1 MPVADAVKT
10 SLERSSWIRRMFE
23 EGRRLKEQFGSDKVF
38 DFSLGNPDLEPPA
51 AFLDALKAAA
61 STVEA
66 GTHAYMP
73 NAGYPFARAEMAA
86 KVSAEHAMTGS
97 GPADASP
104 AGSSP
109 AGTSPA
115 GSAQALS
122 GDEVILTVGA
132 AGAINVVLKTI
143 LNPGDEVLVIAPY
156 FAEYSFYIDN
166 HRGTMVPVQAAPD
179 FSLDPAAVAAALGPR
194 SAAIIINTPNNPSGR
209 VYPRAD
215 IEALA
220 AVLAAHGKASGRLP
234 YLIIDEPYRDIVYDK
249 ITAPPVM
256 DAYSE
261 SIVVSSFSK
270 TLSVP
275 GERIGYIAVN
285 PAIGERKLLLD
296 GMIMANRILG
306 FVNAPA
312 LMQRA
317 VAASWRA
324 KADVSRY
331 ERRRNSLTAILDAAG
346 IGYARPEG
354 AFYLFCEVP
363 QGQIPAGQQTLG
375 GQTSGGSSQGQS
387 PDVAFAMHLKEFKIL
402 AVPGVGFG
410 KPGWFRLSYCVPEKT
425 IEDSGAAWMKAV
437 EAWKCGPR
445 D

>member
-1 MPVADAVKT
+1 MPVADAVKA

-23 EGRRLKEQFGSDKVF
+23 EGRRLKERFGSDKVF
-38 DFSLGNPDLEPPA
+38 DFSLGNPDLEPPV
-51 AFLDALKAAA
+51 AFVDALKAAA

-73 NAGYPFARAEMAA
+73 NAGYPFARDQIAA
-86 KVSAEHAMTGS
+86 KVSAEHAMTGK
-97 GPADASP
+97 SP
-104 AGSSP
+104 AGTNP

-115 GSAQALS
+115 GSALALT
-122 GDEVILTVGA
+122 GDDVILTVGA
-132 AGAINVVLKTI
+132 AGAINVVFKTI
-143 LNPGDEVLVIAPY
+143 LNPGDEVLVVAPY

-166 HRGTMVPVQAAPD
+166 HRGNMVPVQSAPD

-220 AVLAAHGKASGRLP
+220 AVLEAHGKATGRFP
-234 YLIIDEPYRDIVYDK
+234 YLIIDEPYRDIVYDRL
-249 ITAPPVM
+249 TAPPVM
-256 DAYSE
+256 DAYPE

-285 PAIGERKLLLD
+285 PAIAERRLLLD

-317 VAASWRA
+317 VAASWQA
-324 KADVSRY
+324 KADISRY
-331 ERRRNSLTAILDAAG
+331 ERRRNSLAAILDAAG
-346 IGYARPEG
+346 IRYARPEG

-363 QGQIPAGQQTLG
+363 QGHSPAAGSG
-375 GQTSGGSSQGQS
+375 GQT
-387 PDVAFAMHLKEFKIL
+387 PDVAFAMHLKEFNIL

-425 IEDSGAAWMKAV
+425 IEDSGAAWQKAV
-437 EAWKCGPR
+437 EAWLDKPGS
-445 D
+445 

>member
-1 MPVADAVKT
+1 MPVADAIKA

-38 DFSLGNPDLEPPA
+38 DFPRGTPDLEPPA
-51 AFLDALKAAA
+51 AFVDALKAAA
-61 STVEA
+61 STVQT

-73 NAGYPFARAEMAA
+73 NAGYPLARAEMAV
-86 KVSAEHAMTGS
+86 KVSTEHGMTGA
-97 GPADASP
+97 GPAG
-104 AGSSP
+104 AGP
-109 AGTSPA
+109 AGTS
-115 GSAQALS
+115 QALT
-122 GDEVILTVGA
+122 GDKVILTVGA

-194 SAAIIINTPNNPSGR
+194 SAAIIINSPNNPSGR

-234 YLIIDEPYRDIVYDK
+234 YLIIDEPYRDIVYDGIK
-249 ITAPPVM
+249 APPVM
-256 DAYSE
+256 DAYPE

-275 GERIGYIAVN
+275 GERIGYLAVN
-285 PAIGERKLLLD
+285 PAIADRKLLLD

-317 VAASWRA
+317 VAASWQA

-331 ERRRNSLTAILDAAG
+331 EKRRNSLAAILDTAG

-363 QGQIPAGQQTLG
+363 QGQSPRQSPAKQPTPE
-375 GQTSGGSSQGQS
+375 GQS
-387 PDVAFAMHLKEFKIL
+387 PDVTFAMHLKEFKIL

-425 IEDSGAAWMKAV
+425 IEDSGAAWLVAL
-437 EAWKCGPR
+437 EAWR
-445 D
+445 RN

>member
-1 MPVADAVKT
+1 
-10 SLERSSWIRRMFE
+10 MFE
-23 EGRRLKEQFGSDKVF
+23 EGRRLKERFGSDKVF
-38 DFSLGNPDLEPPA
+38 DFSLGNPDLEPPV
-51 AFLDALKAAA
+51 AFVDALKAAA

-73 NAGYPFARAEMAA
+73 NAGYPFARVAMAA
-86 KVSAEHAMTGS
+86 KVSSEHAMTGA
-97 GPADASP
+97 GPAL
-104 AGSSP
+104 
-109 AGTSPA
+109 T
-115 GSAQALS
+115 
-122 GDEVILTVGA
+122 GDDVILTVGA

-166 HRGTMVPVQAAPD
+166 HRGSMVPVQAAAD

-220 AVLAAHGKASGRLP
+220 AVLVAHGTATGRFP
-234 YLIIDEPYRDIVYDK
+234 YLIIDEPYRDIVYDGIK
-249 ITAPPVM
+249 APPVM
-256 DAYSE
+256 DAYPE

-285 PAIGERKLLLD
+285 PAIADRKLLLD

-317 VAASWRA
+317 VAASWQAR
-324 KADVSRY
+324 ADVSRY
-331 ERRRNSLTAILDAAG
+331 ERRRNSLAAILDKAG
-346 IGYARPEG
+346 IRYAKPEG

-363 QGQIPAGQQTLG
+363 EGQSPSAGEVPE
-375 GQTSGGSSQGQS
+375 GQTPS
-387 PDVAFAMHLKEFKIL
+387 PDVAFAMHLKEFNIL

-425 IEDSGAAWMKAV
+425 IEDSAAAWLAAV
-437 EAWKCGPR
+437 EAWRG
-445 D
+445 

>member
-1 MPVADAVKT
+1 MPVADAVKA

-23 EGRRLKEQFGSDKVF
+23 EGRRLKEQFGNDKVF

-51 AFLDALKAAA
+51 AFVDALKAAA

-86 KVSAEHAMTGS
+86 KVSAEHAMTGA
-97 GPADASP
+97 GPAGASP
-104 AGSSP
+104 ASS
-109 AGTSPA
+109 
-115 GSAQALS
+115 ALALT
-122 GDEVILTVGA
+122 GDDVILTVGA

-166 HRGTMVPVQAAPD
+166 HQGTIVPVQAAPD

-194 SAAIIINTPNNPSGR
+194 SAAVIINTPNNPSGR

-215 IEALA
+215 IEALV
-220 AVLAAHGKASGRLP
+220 AVLMAHGKATGRLP
-234 YLIIDEPYRDIVYDK
+234 YLIIDEPYRDIVYDGIK
-249 ITAPPVM
+249 APPVM

-285 PAIGERKLLLD
+285 PAIGDRKILLD

-317 VAASWRA
+317 VAASWQA

-331 ERRRNSLTAILDAAG
+331 ERRRNSLAAILDAAG
-346 IGYARPEG
+346 LRYARPEG

-363 QGQIPAGQQTLG
+363 EGQAPAAAGLPAPKGQNPTGG
-375 GQTSGGSSQGQS
+375 GQT
-387 PDVAFAMHLKEFKIL
+387 PDVAFAMHLKDFNIL

-425 IEDSGAAWMKAV
+425 IEDSAAAWVAAV
-437 EAWKCGPR
+437 DAWKLEGLKGA
-445 D
+445 

>member
-1 MPVADAVKT
+1 
-10 SLERSSWIRRMFE
+10 
-23 EGRRLKEQFGSDKVF
+23 
-38 DFSLGNPDLEPPA
+38 
-51 AFLDALKAAA
+51 
-61 STVEA
+61 
-66 GTHAYMP
+66 MP

-97 GPADASP
+97 APAGASP
-104 AGSSP
+104 ASSSPTGSGP

-122 GDEVILTVGA
+122 GDDVILTVGA

-166 HRGTMVPVQAAPD
+166 HRGIMVPVPAAPD

-220 AVLAAHGKASGRLP
+220 AVLVAHGKASGRQP

-249 ITAPPVM
+249 LTAPPVM
-256 DAYSE
+256 DAYPE

-317 VAASWRA
+317 VAASWQA

-363 QGQIPAGQQTLG
+363 QGQSPRPAEPSTE
-375 GQTSGGSSQGQS
+375 GQS
-387 PDVAFAMHLKEFKIL
+387 PDVTFAMHLKEFKIL

-425 IEDSGAAWMKAV
+425 IEDSGAAWMAAV
-437 EAWKCGPR
+437 EAWR
-445 D
+445 R

>member
-1 MPVADAVKT
+1 MPVANAVKS

-23 EGRRLKEQFGSDKVF
+23 EGRRLKERFGNDKVF
-38 DFSLGNPDLEPPA
+38 DFSLGNPDLEPPP
-51 AFLDALKAAA
+51 AFVEALKAAA
-61 STVEA
+61 TTLEA

-73 NAGYPFARAEMAA
+73 NAGYPFVREQMAA
-86 KVSAEHAMTGS
+86 KVSSEHAMIGA
-97 GPADASP
+97 GLAGINP
-104 AGSSP
+104 AGVN
-109 AGTSPA
+109 
-115 GSAQALS
+115 QALT
-122 GDEVILTVGA
+122 GDDVILTVGA

-143 LNPGDEVLVIAPY
+143 LNPGDEVLVVAPY

-166 HRGTMVPVQAAPD
+166 HRGIMVPVQSAPD
-179 FSLDPAAVAAALGPR
+179 FSLDPAAVAAALGPH

-209 VYPRAD
+209 VYPRSD

-220 AVLAAHGKASGRLP
+220 AVLAAHGKASGRFP
-234 YLIIDEPYRDIVYDK
+234 YLIIDEPYRDIIYDGIK
-249 ITAPPVM
+249 APPVL
-256 DAYSE
+256 DAYME

-285 PAIGERKLLLD
+285 PAITDRRLLLD

-317 VAASWRA
+317 VAASWQA

-331 ERRRNSLTAILDAAG
+331 ERRRNSLAAILDSAG
-346 IGYARPEG
+346 ICYAKPEG

-363 QGQIPAGQQTLG
+363 QGQNQ
-375 GQTSGGSSQGQS
+375 
-387 PDVAFAMHLKEFKIL
+387 
-402 AVPGVGFG
+402 
-410 KPGWFRLSYCVPEKT
+410 
-425 IEDSGAAWMKAV
+425 AAASLDRKSV
-437 EAWKCGPR
+437 V
-445 D
+445 

>member
-1 MPVADAVKT
+1 MPVADAIKAN
-10 SLERSSWIRRMFE
+10 LERSSWIRRMFE
-23 EGRRLKEQFGSDKVF
+23 EGRRLKERFGNDKVF

-51 AFLDALKAAA
+51 AFVDALKAAA

-73 NAGYPFARAEMAA
+73 NAGYPFARDQMAA

-97 GPADASP
+97 
-104 AGSSP
+104 
-109 AGTSPA
+109 
-115 GSAQALS
+115 AQSLT
-122 GDEVILTVGA
+122 GDDVILTVGA
-132 AGAINVVLKTI
+132 AGAINVVFKTI

-166 HRGTMVPVQAAPD
+166 HQGTMVPVQAAPD

-220 AVLAAHGKASGRLP
+220 VVLEAHGKATGRFP
-234 YLIIDEPYRDIVYDK
+234 YLIIDEPYRDIVYDGIK
-249 ITAPPVM
+249 APPVM
-256 DAYSE
+256 DAYPG

-285 PAIGERKLLLD
+285 PGIAERRLLLD

-317 VAASWRA
+317 VAASWQA
-324 KADVSRY
+324 KADISRY
-331 ERRRNSLTAILDAAG
+331 EKRRNSLAAILDAAG
-346 IGYARPEG
+346 IRYARPEG

-363 QGQIPAGQQTLG
+363 QGQSPAAVGLPTPQ
-375 GQTSGGSSQGQS
+375 GQT
-387 PDVAFAMHLKEFKIL
+387 PDVAFAMHLKEFNIL

-425 IEDSGAAWMKAV
+425 IEDSKAAWLKAV
-437 EAWKCGPR
+437 EAWKGGQR
-445 D
+445 G

>member
-1 MPVADAVKT
+1 MPVADAVKA

-23 EGRRLKEQFGSDKVF
+23 EGRRLKERFGNDKVF
-38 DFSLGNPDLEPPA
+38 DFSLGNPDLEPPS
-51 AFLDALKAAA
+51 AFVDALKAAA

-73 NAGYPFARAEMAA
+73 NAGYPFARDQMAA
-86 KVSAEHAMTGS
+86 KVSAEHAMTVAGS
-97 GPADASP
+97 VGSHPEGNNP
-104 AGSSP
+104 AGAS
-109 AGTSPA
+109 
-115 GSAQALS
+115 QALT
-122 GDEVILTVGA
+122 GDDVILTVGA
-132 AGAINVVLKTI
+132 AGAINVFLKTI
-143 LNPGDEVLVIAPY
+143 LNPGDEVLVITPY

-166 HRGTMVPVQAAPD
+166 HRGIMVPVQAAPD
-179 FSLDPAAVAAALGPR
+179 FSLDPDAVAAALGPR
-194 SAAIIINTPNNPSGR
+194 SAAIILNTPNNPSGR

-220 AVLAAHGKASGRLP
+220 AVLEAHGKATGRFP
-234 YLIIDEPYRDIVYDK
+234 YLIVDEPYRDIVYDGMK
-249 ITAPPVM
+249 APPVM
-256 DAYSE
+256 GAYPG

-285 PAIGERKLLLD
+285 PAIAERRLLLD

-317 VAASWRA
+317 VAASWQA

-331 ERRRNSLTAILDAAG
+331 EKRRNSLAAILDKAG
-346 IGYARPEG
+346 IHYAKPEG

-363 QGQIPAGQQTLG
+363 QGQTPASETQ
-375 GQTSGGSSQGQS
+375 GQTPGQVSASGT
-387 PDVAFAMHLKEFKIL
+387 PDVAFAMHLKEFNVL
-402 AVPGVGFG
+402 AVPGTGFG

-425 IEDSGAAWMKAV
+425 IEDSAPAWIKAV
-437 EAWKCGPR
+437 EAWRRGA
-445 D
+445 

>member
-1 MPVADAVKT
+1 
-10 SLERSSWIRRMFE
+10 MFE
-23 EGRRLKEQFGSDKVF
+23 EGRRLKERFGSDKVF
-38 DFSLGNPDLEPPA
+38 DFSLGNPDLEPPV
-51 AFLDALKAAA
+51 AFVDALKAAA

-73 NAGYPFARAEMAA
+73 NAGYPFARAAMAA
-86 KVSAEHAMTGS
+86 KVSAEHAMTG
-97 GPADASP
+97 AS
-104 AGSSP
+104 
-109 AGTSPA
+109 
-115 GSAQALS
+115 QALS
-122 GDEVILTVGA
+122 GDDVILTVGA

-179 FSLDPAAVAAALGPR
+179 FSLDPAAVAAALSPR

-220 AVLAAHGKASGRLP
+220 TVLAAHGTATGRLP
-234 YLIIDEPYRDIVYDK
+234 YLIIDEPYRDIVYDNLK
-249 ITAPPVM
+249 APPVM
-256 DAYSE
+256 DVYPE

-285 PAIGERKLLLD
+285 PAIADRKLLLD

-317 VAASWRA
+317 VAASWQAR
-324 KADVSRY
+324 ADVSRY
-331 ERRRNSLTAILDAAG
+331 ERRRNSLAAILDKAG
-346 IGYARPEG
+346 IRYAKPEG

-363 QGQIPAGQQTLG
+363 EGQSPSAGEVPE
-375 GQTSGGSSQGQS
+375 GQTPS
-387 PDVAFAMHLKEFKIL
+387 PDVAFAMHLKEFNIL

-425 IEDSGAAWMKAV
+425 IEDSAAAWLAAV
-437 EAWKCGPR
+437 EAWRG
-445 D
+445 